1 MSCVVRALVSKRYT
15 MPRTPQN
22 RNASER
28 FDPVPHTE
36 VDTERLLAD
45 PLVKAEYAA
54 LEDEY
59 AALRALLT
67 ARRNAGLTQ
76 AQLAKLV
83 DTSQPVIARLEDADY
98 YGRSLTL
105 LHRIAM
111 ALGCTIELNFQ
122 KPQPKEKVS
131 FV

>member
-1 MSCVVRALVSKRYT
+1 

-22 RNASER
+22 RKSLER

-59 AALRALLT
+59 AALRALLNFSPA
-67 ARRNAGLTQ
+67 ARHAFKNRAG
-76 AQLAKLV
+76 
-83 DTSQPVIARLEDADY
+83 
-98 YGRSLTL
+98 
-105 LHRIAM
+105 
-111 ALGCTIELNFQ
+111 
-122 KPQPKEKVS
+122 PQ
-131 FV
+131 